1 MHPCGVLLSDA
12 SLLARTPVVPTSGE
26 GFPMSQFDKDDVEE
40 LGLLKLD
47 VLGVRMQSAMA
58 HAVAEVRRATGEEV
72 DLDDPAQVPPGDPAT
87 YELIRS
93 TETLGCFQIES
104 PGQRDLVG
112 RLQPATFHDLV
123 VDISLFRPG
132 PVAADMVRPFIEA
145 RHGRAPVRYPHPD
158 LEGR

>member
-1 MHPCGVLLSDA
+1 MP
-12 SLLARTPVVPTSGE
+12 E
-26 GFPMSQFDKDDVEE
+26 
-40 LGLLKLD
+40 
-47 VLGVRMQSAMA
+47 
-58 HAVAEVRRATGEEV
+58 
-72 DLDDPAQVPPGDPAT
+72 GDPAT
-87 YELIRS
+87 YGLIRS

-112 RLQPATFHDLV
+112 RLQPSTFHDLV

-158 LEGR
+158 LEEALKGTYGVVVSSTSRSSTSSRC